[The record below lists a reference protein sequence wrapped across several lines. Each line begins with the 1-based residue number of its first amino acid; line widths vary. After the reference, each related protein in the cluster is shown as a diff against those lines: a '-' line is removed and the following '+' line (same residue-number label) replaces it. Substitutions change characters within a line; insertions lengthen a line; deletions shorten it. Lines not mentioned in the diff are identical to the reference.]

1 MEVRTIYMA
10 FPGTSYE
17 TSFKTEEE
25 CRNYEQTMTPEMWD
39 IEGKRTLNGEKAMF
53 VKVDE
58 DMMPV
63 LFDKY
68 GKGNFPGL
76 DEEDYGYF
84 YWDGYDETFHYL
96 DEATMRR
103 VQKFMEQHEIM
114 SCSRGSCWQG
124 SGWEIR

>member
-1 MEVRTIYMA
+1 MEVRTIYVA

-17 TSFKTEEE
+17 TPFKTEEE

-39 IEGKRTLNGEKAMF
+39 VEGNRTPNGEEAMF

-58 DMMPV
+58 DMMQV

-68 GKGNFPGL
+68 GKKNFPGL

-84 YWDGYDETFHYL
+84 YWDDWYEQFHYL
-96 DEATMRR
+96 GRGVMKR
-103 VQKFMEQHEIM
+103 VQMFMEKHNIM
-114 SCSRGSCWQG
+114 PF
-124 SGWEIR
+124 

>member
-1 MEVRTIYMA
+1 MEVRTIYVA
-10 FPGTSYE
+10 FPGASCEKTFE
-17 TSFKTEEE
+17 TEEE
-25 CRNYEQTMTPEMWD
+25 CLNYEQMETPEMWD
-39 IEGKRTLNGEKAMF
+39 VEGKRTLNGEEAMF

-68 GKGNFPGL
+68 GKKNFPGL
-76 DEEDYGYF
+76 SEEDYGYF
-84 YWDGYDETFHYL
+84 YWDDYDETFHYL

-114 SCSRGSCWQG
+114 SCSRGSCW
-124 SGWEIR
+124 EY

>member
-1 MEVRTIYMA
+1 MEVRTIYVA
-10 FPGTSYE
+10 FPGTSHE
-17 TSFKTEEE
+17 TSSKTDEAS
-25 CRNYEQTMTPEMWD
+25 RNHEQPIPPQLWD
-39 IEGKRTLNGEKAMF
+39 VEGTRTLNGEEAMF

-68 GKGNFPGL
+68 GKKNFPGL
-76 DEEDYGYF
+76 SEEDYGYF
-84 YWDGYDETFHYL
+84 YWDDYDEIFHYL

-114 SCSRGSCWQG
+114 SCSRCSCW
-124 SGWEIR
+124 EY

>member
-1 MEVRTIYMA
+1 MEVRTIYVA

-17 TSFKTEEE
+17 TPFKTEEE
-25 CRNYEQTMTPEMWD
+25 CLNYERMMIPEMWY
-39 IEGKRTLNGEKAMF
+39 EKGNPTYNGEEAMF

-58 DMMPV
+58 DMMSL

-68 GKGNFPGL
+68 GKENFPGL

-84 YWDGYDETFHYL
+84 YWDDYDEIFRHL
-96 DEATMRR
+96 DEGTMRR

-114 SCSRGSCWQG
+114 PCSRGSCWRRLG
-124 SGWEIR
+124 VEY

>member
-1 MEVRTIYMA
+1 MEVRTIYVA

-17 TSFKTEEE
+17 TSFKAEEE

-39 IEGKRTLNGEKAMF
+39 TDGIRTFNGEEAMF

-63 LFDKY
+63 LFDEY
-68 GKGNFPGL
+68 GKENFPGL

-84 YWDGYDETFHYL
+84 YWDDYDEIFHRL

-103 VQKFMEQHEIM
+103 VQKFMDRHEIT
-114 SCSRGSCWQG
+114 SCSRYSRWQG
-124 SGWEIR
+124 SSCEY

>member
-1 MEVRTIYMA
+1 MEVRTVYVA

-25 CRNYEQTMTPEMWD
+25 CCNYEQTMTPEMWD
-39 IEGKRTLNGEKAMF
+39 VEGNITLNGEEAMF

-58 DMMPV
+58 DMMPI

-68 GKGNFPGL
+68 GKKNFPGL
-76 DEEDYGYF
+76 SEEDYGYF
-84 YWDGYDETFHYL
+84 YWDDYDETFHYL

-103 VQKFMEQHEIM
+103 VQKFMEQHEIT
-114 SCSRGSCWQG
+114 SCSRYSCWAY
-124 SGWEIR
+124 

>member
-1 MEVRTIYMA
+1 MEVRTVYVA

-17 TSFKTEEE
+17 TPFKTEEE
-25 CRNYEQTMTPEMWD
+25 CLNYERMMIPEMWD
-39 IEGKRTLNGEKAMF
+39 EKGNPTFNGEEAMF

-58 DMMPV
+58 DMMSL

-68 GKGNFPGL
+68 GKENFPGL

-84 YWDGYDETFHYL
+84 YWDDYDEMFHYL
-96 DEATMRR
+96 EEATMRR

-114 SCSRGSCWQG
+114 PCSRGSCWRRLG
-124 SGWEIR
+124 VEY

>member
-1 MEVRTIYMA
+1 
-10 FPGTSYE
+10 
-17 TSFKTEEE
+17 
-25 CRNYEQTMTPEMWD
+25 
-39 IEGKRTLNGEKAMF
+39 MF

-58 DMMPV
+58 HMMPV

-68 GKGNFPGL
+68 GKENFPGL

-103 VQKFMEQHEIM
+103 VQKFMEQHEIT
-114 SCSRGSCWQG
+114 SCSRGSCWRKLCV
-124 SGWEIR
+124 EY

>member
-1 MEVRTIYMA
+1 MEVRTIYVA
-10 FPGTSYE
+10 FPRTSCE
-17 TSFKTEEE
+17 KTFETEEE
-25 CRNYEQTMTPEMWD
+25 CLNYEKMETPEMWD
-39 IEGKRTLNGEKAMF
+39 EKGNPTFNGEEAMF

-58 DMMPV
+58 DMMPI

-68 GKGNFPGL
+68 GKENFPGL

-96 DEATMRR
+96 EESTMRR

-114 SCSRGSCWQG
+114 SCSRGSCWRKLCV
-124 SGWEIR
+124 EY

>member
-1 MEVRTIYMA
+1 MEVRTIYVA
-10 FPGTSYE
+10 FPGTSCE
-17 TSFKTEEE
+17 KTFETEEE
-25 CRNYEQTMTPEMWD
+25 CLNYEQMETPEMWD
-39 IEGKRTLNGEKAMF
+39 IEGNRTLNGEEAMF

-68 GKGNFPGL
+68 GKENFPGL

-84 YWDGYDETFHYL
+84 YWDGYDEMFHYL
-96 DEATMRR
+96 EEATMRR